1 MSKQESKAAP
11 LMAERPIRGRRLLS
25 GVQPSGL
32 LHLGNWFGAMQQHIE
47 LQHDNDAFYF
57 IANYHSLTTVQD
69 AKRLRELTRNV
80 ALDYLALGLD
90 PSRARLFRQSDVPEV
105 TELAWL
111 LAVLVGMGDLE
122 RAVSYKD
129 KVSRGI
135 PATAGLF
142 TYPLLMAAD
151 ILIYGSEVV
160 PVGED
165 QVQHIEMTR
174 RFATRFNTEYGAEVF
189 TLPQALL
196 NEARTVPGL
205 DGQKM
210 SKSYGNTID
219 LFAAPKVARK
229 AIMSIVT
236 DSTPVEDPKDPERC
250 NAFAILKL
258 LVSAEEAAAWA
269 ERYRTGPLGYGEVK
283 LRIFERYGEVFGPA
297 RERREALAADPDM
310 VEDILI
316 DGARRAREV
325 AVGVMDAARE
335 ACGIVTGRR

>member
-1 MSKQESKAAP
+1 MSQNESKAAP
-11 LMAERPIRGRRLLS
+11 LMAERPVSGRRVLS

-47 LQHDNDAFYF
+47 LQADNDAFYF

-69 AKRLRELTRNV
+69 AARLRDLTRDV

-90 PSRARLFRQSDVPEV
+90 PTRARLFRQSDVPEV
-105 TELAWL
+105 TELTWL
-111 LAVLVGMGDLE
+111 LSVLVGMGDLE

-129 KVSRGI
+129 KVARGI
-135 PATAGLF
+135 AASAGLF

-151 ILIYGSEVV
+151 ILIYGSDIV

-174 RFATRFNTEYGAEVF
+174 RFATRFNTQYGAEVF
-189 TLPQALL
+189 KLPQALL

-219 LFAAPKVARK
+219 LFAPPKKARK

-236 DSTPVEDPKDPERC
+236 DSTPVEAPKDPDAC

-258 LVSAEEAAAWA
+258 MIDADEAAMWA

-283 LRIFERYGEVFGPA
+283 LRIFERYSELFGPA
-297 RERREALAADPDM
+297 RERREALVADPDS
-310 VEDILI
+310 VEDILA

-325 AVGVMDAARE
+325 AAGIMDSARS
-335 ACGIVTGRR
+335 ACGIVTRRR